1 MPRAVG
7 PYWRFDHERLQRR
20 VWSPALL
27 RPNAWWD
34 FSDLSTISAVST
46 GVNNV
51 TDKSGNGFTATQAT
65 TTVQPQL
72 ATNGI
77 TLNGTS
83 QFLNISGPTITGPC
97 TFIDVFR
104 RASSGIN
111 SVMLCHTTN
120 NQPHA
125 VRWSGVNTF
134 TSALGDSV
142 SITHGSSST
151 ATGDFVTATIRDG
164 TNTAAWLNGTLL
176 GSNANLTL
184 TSQSFNAI
192 GRRSAFYHTGIIR
205 ECLMWQRALT
215 TKEMEQ
221 VVGSLAHKYNFASR
235 LPATHPY
242 RDRPP
247 TLER

>member
-1 MPRAVG
+1 MPRAAG
-7 PYWRFDHERLQRR
+7 TQWRLDHERLQRR

-34 FSDLSTISAVST
+34 FSDLSTVQGGT
-46 GVNNV
+46 GVSSIA
-51 TDKSGNGFTATQAT
+51 DKSGNGFTATQAT
-65 TTVQPQL
+65 GTLQPL
-72 ATNGI
+72 IVEGGATF
-77 TLNGTS
+77 NGTS
-83 QFLNISGPTITGPC
+83 QFMSISGPTINGPC

-111 SVMLCHTTN
+111 SVMLSHTTN

-176 GSNANLTL
+176 GSSANLTL

>member
-1 MPRAVG
+1 
-7 PYWRFDHERLQRR
+7 
-20 VWSPALL
+20 L

-34 FSDLSTISAVST
+34 FSDLSTMQFAT
-46 GVNNV
+46 GASSVA
-51 TDKSGNGFTATQAT
+51 DKSGNGFTATQGT
-65 TTVQPQL
+65 TTLQPLL
-72 ATNGI
+72 ADGGVTFNGS
-77 TLNGTS
+77 S
-83 QFLNISGPTITGPC
+83 QFLSISGPTITGPC

-104 RASSGIN
+104 RATGSIN
-111 SVMLCHTTN
+111 SIMLCHTTN

-125 VRWSGVNTF
+125 VRWSGVNTL
-134 TSALGDSV
+134 TSALGNSS

-151 ATGDFVTATIRDG
+151 ETGDFVTATIRDG

-176 GSNANLTL
+176 GSSANLTL

-192 GRRSAFYHTGIIR
+192 GRRSAFYHSGIIR
-205 ECLMWQRALT
+205 ECFLFQRALT
-215 TKEMEQ
+215 TQEMDQ
-221 VVGSLAHKYNFASR
+221 MVGALAHKYNFASR